1 MRTSVRAQVL
11 REWHPLLGEEAG
23 KAKRPATPTHQLVPQ
38 VMRGLGLEKRL
49 QQSQVLLLW
58 PSIVGAEIAG
68 HAQPVS
74 LRNSVLV
81 VAVDHPIWLQE
92 LSRFHKRAI
101 LDKVQQRVG
110 KSAVRDIALRI
121 G

>member
-1 MRTSVRAQVL
+1 MRTAVRSQVL
-11 REWHPLLGEEAG
+11 REWQPFLGEDDR
-23 KAKRPATPTHQLVPQ
+23 KPKRPALPTHQLVPQ

-58 PSIVGAEIAG
+58 PSMVGAEIAG
-68 HAQPVS
+68 HAQPVG
-74 LRNSVLV
+74 LRHGVLQV
-81 VAVDHPIWLQE
+81 VVDHPIWLQE

-110 KSAVRDIALRI
+110 KSIVRDISFRI